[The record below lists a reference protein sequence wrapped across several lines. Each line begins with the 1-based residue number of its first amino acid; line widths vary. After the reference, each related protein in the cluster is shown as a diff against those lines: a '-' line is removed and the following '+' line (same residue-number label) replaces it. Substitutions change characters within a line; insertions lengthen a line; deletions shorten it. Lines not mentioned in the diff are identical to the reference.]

1 MKCTITG
8 GNVKALG
15 KAVHSLSRVG
25 DEIYIEP
32 LQEGL
37 SLRTVNASRSAYACF
52 LFAPL
57 FFQLYQPGE
66 SESDLDA
73 DGFRCKVLMKSFL
86 AIFRSLPSL
95 EKTVEKCLISL
106 SSHAS
111 RFRVQLYCK
120 YGVIKTHDLSF
131 QDCESLQAVFD
142 TGQCAHALHAPPRL
156 LVDAVVHFPLTQA
169 EVTLSASPSGKV
181 TLRSYLEEETE
192 PSRMMVTELCLSEDE
207 FQAFHVKEETQV
219 TFCLKEFRGLLSFA
233 ESSNLPLNIHFDI
246 PGRPAIF
253 TLEDPVLNVHLVLA
267 TLAERESSQKN
278 NNNSTSKPAYDFAGD
293 DIDAYMIAMETTCD
307 GAEGAEA
314 PPSPTFP
321 SRRTFS
327 DTRELESDPEGT
339 VPGTPPQKRFRSLFF
354 GSVLSPSQLLV
365 HSCTSQEVL
374 AEDSEGET

>member
-73 DGFRCKVLMKSFL
+73 GGFRCKVLMKSFL

-106 SSHAS
+106 SSHHS
-111 RFRVQLYCK
+111 RFRVKLYCK

-169 EVTLSASPSGKV
+169 EVTLGASPSGKV

-278 NNNSTSKPAYDFAGD
+278 NNSTSKPAYDFAGD
-293 DIDAYMIAMETTCD
+293 DIDAYMIAMETTCN
-307 GAEGAEA
+307 GTEGAEA

-327 DTRELESDPEGT
+327 DTRDLESDPEGT

-354 GSVLSPSQLLV
+354 GSVLSPSQPLV